1 MTSDRNLLQQSGGAP
16 RRKLTAEKVKRAEE
30 LTGLGL
36 PMLSIAQ
43 ALGVNRCTLRE
54 WIAAG
59 LEPDASELESALAA
73 AIQRG
78 RVEGEERLLQHLH
91 KMAETGDTRAAT
103 WLLSHSPR
111 WRDSWSDAAQAKRE
125 VAKVVGLFV
134 AALEEDR
141 TLLPEQRER
150 VLLAVKARGVA
161 LAASDGEDCEALR

>member
-1 MTSDRNLLQQSGGAP
+1 MTH

-30 LTGLGL
+30 LTALGL

-59 LEPDASELESALAA
+59 IEHDASELEAALAA

-91 KMAETGDTRAAT
+91 KMAEKGDTRAAT

-111 WRDSWSDAAQAKRE
+111 WRDSWSEASHAKRE
-125 VAKVVGLFV
+125 VQRVVQMFV
-134 AALEEDR
+134 QALEQDA
-141 TLLPEQRER
+141 TLLPSQRER
-150 VLLAVKARGVA
+150 VLLFVRAEGLA
-161 LAASDGEDCEALR
+161 LQAADSEEV

>member
-1 MTSDRNLLQQSGGAP
+1 MTH

-30 LTGLGL
+30 LTALGL

-54 WIAAG
+54 WITAG
-59 LEPDASELESALAA
+59 LEPDASELEAALAA

-91 KMAETGDTRAAT
+91 KMAEKGDTRAAT

-111 WRDSWSDAAQAKRE
+111 WRDSLSEASHAKRE
-125 VAKVVGLFV
+125 VQRVVQMFV
-134 AALEEDR
+134 QALEQDA
-141 TLLPEQRER
+141 TLLPSQRER
-150 VLLAVKARGVA
+150 VLLFVRAQGLA
-161 LAASDGEDCEALR
+161 LQAADSEEV

>member
-1 MTSDRNLLQQSGGAP
+1 MDLVQQSGGTP

-30 LTGLGL
+30 LTAMGL

-59 LEPDASELESALAA
+59 LEPDASELEAALAA

-78 RVEGEERLLQHLH
+78 RVEGEEQLVKHLH
-91 KMAETGDTRAAT
+91 KMAEKGDTRAAT

-111 WRDSWSDAAQAKRE
+111 WRDSWSEASHALRE
-125 VAKVVGLFV
+125 VAKVVGMFV
-134 AALEEDR
+134 AALEKDH

-150 VLLAVKARGVA
+150 VLLSVR
-161 LAASDGEDCEALR
+161 S

>member
-1 MTSDRNLLQQSGGAP
+1 MDLVQQSGGTP

-30 LTGLGL
+30 LTALGL

-59 LEPDASELESALAA
+59 LEPDASELEAALAA

-78 RVEGEERLLQHLH
+78 RVEGEEQLVKHLY

-111 WRDSWSDAAQAKRE
+111 WRDSWSEASHAKRE
-125 VAKVVGLFV
+125 VQRVVQMFV
-134 AALEEDR
+134 QALEQDA
-141 TLLPEQRER
+141 TLLPAQREK
-150 VLLAVKARGVA
+150 VLLSVRAKGLA
-161 LAASDGEDCEALR
+161 LQAADSEEV

>member
-1 MTSDRNLLQQSGGAP
+1 MDLVPKSGGHP

-36 PMLSIAQ
+36 PILSIAQ

-59 LEPDASELESALAA
+59 LEPAASELEAALAA

-78 RVEGEERLLQHLH
+78 RVEGEQRLLQYLH
-91 KMAETGDTRAAT
+91 KMAEKGDTRAAT

-111 WRDSWSDAAQAKRE
+111 WRDEWSDAAHARRE
-125 VAKVVGLFV
+125 VNRVVGLFIE
-134 AALEEDR
+134 ALQQDH
-141 TLLPEQRER
+141 TLLQEQRER
-150 VLLAVKARGVA
+150 VLLSVKAQGLA
-161 LAASDGEDCEALR
+161 LQAADSEEV

>member
-1 MTSDRNLLQQSGGAP
+1 MIH

-30 LTGLGL
+30 LTALGL

-59 LEPDASELESALAA
+59 LEPNASELESALAA

-91 KMAETGDTRAAT
+91 KMAEKGDTRAAT

-111 WRDSWSDAAQAKRE
+111 WRGEWSDAAHARRE
-125 VAKVVGLFV
+125 VQRVVQMFV
-134 AALEEDR
+134 QALEQDS
-141 TLLPEQRER
+141 TLLPTQRER
-150 VLLAVKARGVA
+150 VLLFVRAQGLALQAVDSEGV
-161 LAASDGEDCEALR
+161 

>member
-1 MTSDRNLLQQSGGAP
+1 MTPDCVLLPKTGGTP
-16 RRKLTAEKVKRAEE
+16 RRKLTAEKVERAEE
-30 LTGLGL
+30 LTALGL

-78 RVEGEERLLQHLH
+78 RVEGEEQLVKHLH
-91 KMAETGDTRAAT
+91 KMAEKGDTRAAT

-111 WRDSWSDAAQAKRE
+111 WRSEWSDAAHARRQVER
-125 VAKVVGLFV
+125 VVGMFV

-141 TLLPEQRER
+141 TLRPEQRER
-150 VLLAVKARGVA
+150 VLLSVRAQGLA
-161 LAASDGEDCEALR
+161 LAAEDTPE

>member
-1 MTSDRNLLQQSGGAP
+1 MDLVPQSGGTP

-30 LTGLGL
+30 LTALGL

-59 LEPDASELESALAA
+59 LEPDASELEAALAA

-78 RVEGEERLLQHLH
+78 RVEGEEQLVKHLH
-91 KMAETGDTRAAT
+91 KMAEKGDTRAAT

-111 WRDSWSDAAQAKRE
+111 WRSEWSDAAHARRE
-125 VAKVVGLFV
+125 VQRVVGMFV
-134 AALEEDR
+134 AALEEDH
-141 TLLPEQRER
+141 TLTPAQRER
-150 VLLAVKARGVA
+150 VLLVVKAQGLA
-161 LAASDGEDCEALR
+161 LQAADSEEV